1 MKNKRTTYI
10 LIISVIAVWG
20 IIFYRIFTATQAAEP
35 VSFNLPASRA
45 SYESLDDYQLKDT
58 FTLALN
64 YRDPFLGGVSPA
76 EAAVVPEPRESAAF
90 TMNAIP
96 PPPPVNWEIIRYT
109 GYIMNPNIRRVVA
122 IININGKEYMLSE
135 GQKADGVTLV
145 KSYRDSVKIS
155 YQHKTKFIR
164 IQ

>member
-10 LIISVIAVWG
+10 LIISVVAVWG

-35 VSFNLPASRA
+35 VSFNLPASKA
-45 SYESLDDYQLKDT
+45 SYESLYDYQMKDT

-64 YRDPFLGGVSPA
+64 YRDPFLGGEPQSEIPVTT
-76 EAAVVPEPRESAAF
+76 VPREPAGF
-90 TMNAIP
+90 VMNAIAA
-96 PPPPVNWEIIRYT
+96 PPPVNWEIIRYT
-109 GYIMNPNIRRVVA
+109 GYIMNPNIRRAVA
-122 IININGKEYMLSE
+122 IMNINGKEYMLSE
-135 GQKADGVTLV
+135 GQKADGVTLI

-155 YQHKTKFIR
+155 YQSKTKFIR